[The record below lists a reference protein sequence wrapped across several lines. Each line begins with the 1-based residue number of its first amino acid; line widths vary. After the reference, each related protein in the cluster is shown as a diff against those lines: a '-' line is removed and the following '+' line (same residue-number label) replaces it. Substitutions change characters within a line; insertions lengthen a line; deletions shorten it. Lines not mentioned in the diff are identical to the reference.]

1 MTSRLKIVNNVV
13 HAKIDDTSSQKT
25 HSKAHHVHNCPL
37 RHSNVV
43 CGNGNELSNVDAIN
57 TVRISR
63 GTQSE
68 KKYSGNAQKSAATT
82 TTSKDDLE
90 IKFAVI
96 EDILTTCK
104 RVTVPLLT
112 LTFIVVY
119 VIVAVRNYVSV

>member
-1 MTSRLKIVNNVV
+1 M
-13 HAKIDDTSSQKT
+13 
-25 HSKAHHVHNCPL
+25 
-37 RHSNVV
+37 V
-43 CGNGNELSNVDAIN
+43 CGNFNGPSNVDAFNAIR
-57 TVRISR
+57 VSR

-68 KKYSGNAQKSAATT
+68 RKHSGNAQKSAGSTT
-82 TTSKDDLE
+82 NSKDDLE

-119 VIVAVRNYVSV
+119 VIVAVRNYVSY